1 MSLTVNT
8 SELFNLK
15 MSWEATDIAE
25 EVYKRAICDATD
37 IDEGY
42 ESLADALNDELIYSQ
57 DQWTIMK
64 EYQSPE
70 EANYDEAYMMFYD
83 DLATHYYEIIEEQGA
98 E

>member
-1 MSLTVNT
+1 MKLSVNT

-15 MSWEATDIAE
+15 MSWDATDVAE
-25 EVYKRAICDATD
+25 EVYKRAICDANS

-42 ESLADALNDELIYSQ
+42 NCLLDALNDELIYTD

-70 EANYDEAYMMFYD
+70 DANYNEAYMLFYD
-83 DLATHYYEIIEEQGA
+83 DLCSHYYEIVEEK
-98 E
+98 EV